1 MTETRAPRSTL
12 EIELPPDP
20 ATVLLVDDDQAIL
33 DGVGE
38 FLGEEGF
45 KVVAAGNGA
54 EALGCLRAGLRADVI
69 LLDVMMPVMDG
80 WDFRAAQLADPAL
93 REIPVIVISASGFA
107 RETIATQLRAPEVL
121 AKPLELRR
129 FLKTVKD
136 ACGRGDS
143 DQGSVTGS

>member
-1 MTETRAPRSTL
+1 M
-12 EIELPPDP
+12 PPNP

-45 KVVAAGNGA
+45 KVVAADNGA
-54 EALGCLRAGLRADVI
+54 AALAHLRAGLRADVI

-80 WDFRAAQLADPAL
+80 WDFRASQLADPAL

-107 RETIATQLRAPEVL
+107 RETIGTQLKAYEVL
-121 AKPLELRR
+121 AKPLELGH
-129 FLKTVKD
+129 FLKTVRD
-136 ACGRGDS
+136 VCGRGDACDRS
-143 DQGSVTGS
+143 GHSP